1 MELGGSLAH
10 TCPSGLGFQK
20 EGIKDYLSGSVT
32 PSQLGF
38 LPPPQPFPPLFWF
51 AAPVNTHRTIF
62 SLTLPTTLSSLSYQL
77 VCMSMNS
84 TDLELFQL
92 NNANFY
98 VLVTPYVKTGF
109 RIHHLGHFIICTN
122 VMTIHAIAVRTFLKK
137 TTNFNILMVLKE
149 KLRHRHSQWGLYSGT
164 TTVSDNLTQFWTLW
178 FFLLRLSRLLS
189 IVASCWYHTFIHEY
203 AFLLTVAFEHYP

>member
-122 VMTIHAIAVRTFLKK
+122 VMTIHAIAVWTFLKK
-137 TTNFNILMVLKE
+137 NNKLQRSGGAGGEVEVSTKSVGFILWD
-149 KLRHRHSQWGLYSGT
+149 HDCSA
-164 TTVSDNLTQFWTLW
+164 NLTHFWTLW
-178 FFLLRLSRLLS
+178 FYVCPVFSALLPLAGTTPSYMSMLF
-189 IVASCWYHTFIHEY
+189 C
-203 AFLLTVAFEHYP
+203 

>member
-1 MELGGSLAH
+1 MELGGSPAH

-62 SLTLPTTLSSLSYQL
+62 SLTLPTRLSSLSYQL

-122 VMTIHAIAVRTFLKK
+122 VMTIHAIAVWTFLKK

-149 KLRHRHSQWGLYSGT
+149 KLRRRHSQWGLYSGT
-164 TTVSDNLTQFWTLW
+164 TTVSDNLTHFWTLW
-178 FFLLRLSRLLS
+178 FYVCLIFSTLLPLAGTTPSYMSMLF
-189 IVASCWYHTFIHEY
+189 C
-203 AFLLTVAFEHYP
+203 

>member
-62 SLTLPTTLSSLSYQL
+62 SLTLPTRLSSLSYQL

-122 VMTIHAIAVRTFLKK
+122 VMTIHAIAVWTFLKK

-164 TTVSDNLTQFWTLW
+164 TTVSDNLTHFWTLW
-178 FFLLRLSRLLS
+178 FYVCLIFSTLLPLAGTTPSYMSMLF
-189 IVASCWYHTFIHEY
+189 C
-203 AFLLTVAFEHYP
+203 

>member
-62 SLTLPTTLSSLSYQL
+62 SLTLPTRLSSLSYQL

-122 VMTIHAIAVRTFLKK
+122 VMTIHAIAVWTFLKK

-149 KLRHRHSQWGLYSGT
+149 KLRRRHSQWGLYSGT
-164 TTVSDNLTQFWTLW
+164 TTVSDNLTHFWTLW
-178 FFLLRLSRLLS
+178 FYVCLIFSTLLPLAGTTPSYMSMLF
-189 IVASCWYHTFIHEY
+189 C
-203 AFLLTVAFEHYP
+203 

>member
-109 RIHHLGHFIICTN
+109 RIHHLGHFIICIN

-149 KLRHRHSQWGLYSGT
+149 KLRHRQSQWGLYSGT
-164 TTVSDNLTQFWTLW
+164 TTVSDNLTHFWTLW
-178 FFLLRLSRLLS
+178 FYVCLIFSTLLPLAGTTPSYMSMLF
-189 IVASCWYHTFIHEY
+189 C
-203 AFLLTVAFEHYP
+203 

>member
-62 SLTLPTTLSSLSYQL
+62 SLTLPTRLSSLSYQL

-149 KLRHRHSQWGLYSGT
+149 KLRRRHSQWGLYSGT
-164 TTVSDNLTQFWTLW
+164 TTVSDNLTHFWTLW
-178 FFLLRLSRLLS
+178 FYVCLIFSTLLPLAGTTPSYMSMLF
-189 IVASCWYHTFIHEY
+189 C
-203 AFLLTVAFEHYP
+203 